1 MNKLSAIAIAV
12 SFFAV
17 CLFSDQCKAQ
27 PKNAGGQ
34 ISLNGVELS
43 YQHSTGDSVFVDVN
57 AGIDFMDLLDGQTDT
72 PGGKVRVTYNFIF
85 FKKKYESGD
94 LSLYAGPGVLI
105 GYIRNKGI
113 FGPVLGIC
121 GRFGLEFKFGSR
133 PITFTADLMPAL
145 PAHMRSMGKYKSLDF
160 FKDGLLY
167 SLSPVLGIRYH
178 F

>member
-57 AGIDFMDLLDGQTDT
+57 
-72 PGGKVRVTYNFIF
+72 VTYNFIF
-85 FKKKYESGD
+85 FKKNMKAE
-94 LSLYAGPGVLI
+94 
-105 GYIRNKGI
+105 
-113 FGPVLGIC
+113 IC
-121 GRFGLEFKFGSR
+121 HYMQVLEF
-133 PITFTADLMPAL
+133 
-145 PAHMRSMGKYKSLDF
+145 
-160 FKDGLLY
+160 
-167 SLSPVLGIRYH
+167 
-178 F
+178 

>member
-1 MNKLSAIAIAV
+1 M
-12 SFFAV
+12 
-17 CLFSDQCKAQ
+17 
-27 PKNAGGQ
+27 
-34 ISLNGVELS
+34 
-43 YQHSTGDSVFVDVN
+43 
-57 AGIDFMDLLDGQTDT
+57 
-72 PGGKVRVTYNFIF
+72 
-85 FKKKYESGD
+85 
-94 LSLYAGPGVLI
+94 I